1 MNAHALRPWTELVKL
16 HPDVEAGNLPE
27 AVFAIDL
34 GAIAERDLAVPIVN
48 REPEAFF
55 RATYLTADLRRL
67 LEEVL
72 ASLAGKSDYN
82 RVLKLRTPFGGGKSH
97 TLAALLHA
105 ARDRAALNVLPEA
118 AGLPD
123 PGKVYVAVFDGEKF
137 DARDGKTLPD
147 GRKIQTMWGWIA
159 WQLGSETFKLVEN
172 HDKDR
177 VSPGGDV
184 IKQMLSGKPKLILLD
199 EVLKYMER
207 ASAVA
212 VLDSTLQRQAKDFF
226 QNLTVEVAGSKN
238 AAMVYSLQWSARE
251 SLGNVALLQEIDK
264 MASRVDQLREPV
276 TGDEVLHVLH
286 RRLLG
291 GTPPAAPA
299 REVSE
304 AYSKVVTGMRQAHA
318 ETLSDRQQAEQE
330 GLALLNRM
338 KAAYPFHPALI
349 DVMRERWAAVDQFQR
364 TRGAL
369 KFLSSCLH
377 ALKTEGGARAIL
389 GPAEI
394 PLRNVEVRVKML
406 KELGVQNDYDAVIA
420 ADIEGPS
427 ARAKRIDE
435 RLARETPG
443 LANVKPATRLATA
456 ILVYSFGG
464 LRRPG
469 AGTEDTLPPG
479 VTETELLSSC
489 VGPDLDSITASA
501 VLGELRSAC
510 LYLHFDGVR
519 YCFKKDPNV
528 TKLIEDAEQEITRE
542 DTSNPKVGPVR
553 SGIKDLLEKKLAGKP
568 TLVWPE
574 ASGEIPNDEPR
585 FLLAYLP
592 LEFAADTKTDQEK
605 RGLSLLSQYGDKPR
619 RYRNGVGLAIPEKKQ
634 VEALRRAVRYLLA
647 IDRVDNQKAK
657 HRLNKDQLDQLRE
670 RRRTEEAAAESAL
683 RGLYASA
690 WLLRMDSGG
699 MALDKVEIG
708 GRPLQATGVHERM
721 MELLMNIG
729 TPKVHAT
736 LTPTKAIQRVKLGD
750 SVAPGEPLRLFVK
763 AGDVLDAFY
772 EILEPPRILTAD
784 VLRKA
789 IAKGLGDGQF
799 AWFSGSTPQL
809 ASDNR
814 VQVNPEKIVYG
825 RAIAEDEVD
834 FETGWLIVPSA
845 LPEQP
850 SASTQPGQLQ
860 EQPGAQPASSG
871 STTLPPIG
879 TGSQGEDHP
888 SSANKRTSVSLHF
901 AATRDQ
907 IYKAFPAIANLA
919 DKSDS
924 GEIVVRI
931 EGTSQKGFDPSWLRN
946 AVEEPLDEADVKRLE
961 KQS

>member
-1 MNAHALRPWTELVKL
+1 MVKL

-34 GAIAERDLAVPIVN
+34 GAIAERDPVVPVVN
-48 REPEAFF
+48 REPQAFF
-55 RATYLTADLRRL
+55 RATYLTADLRKL

-72 ASLAGKSDYN
+72 ASLAGKPDFN

-123 PGKVYVAVFDGEKF
+123 PGKVDVAVFDGEKF

-147 GRKIQTMWGWIA
+147 GRRIQTMWGWIA
-159 WQLGSETFKLVEN
+159 WQLGADKFKLVEN

-184 IKQMLSGKPKLILLD
+184 IRQMLAGSPKLILLD

-264 MASRVDQLREPV
+264 LASRVDQLREPV

-291 GTPPAAPA
+291 GPPPAAA
-299 REVSE
+299 AQEVSE
-304 AYSKVVTGMRQAHA
+304 SYSKVVTGMRQAHA
-318 ETLSDRQQAEQE
+318 ETLSDRQHAEQE
-330 GLALLNRM
+330 GLVLLNRM

-377 ALKTEGGARAIL
+377 ALKQDGGARALL

-394 PLRNVEVRVKML
+394 PLKNVEVRVKML
-406 KELGVQNDYDAVIA
+406 KELGVQNDYDAVIS

-435 RLARETPG
+435 RLARETPA

-464 LRRPG
+464 LRRAG
-469 AGTEDTLPPG
+469 AGAEETLPSG

-489 VGPDLDSITASA
+489 VGPDLDSITANA
-501 VLGELRSAC
+501 VLSELRSAC

-528 TKLIEDAEQEITRE
+528 TKLIEDAEQEVTRE
-542 DTSNPKVGPVR
+542 DTANPKAGPVR
-553 SGIKDLLEKKLAGKP
+553 SAIKELLEKRLAGKQAI
-568 TLVWPE
+568 VWSE
-574 ASGEIPNDEPR
+574 TSGEIPNDEPR
-585 FLLAYLP
+585 FLVAYLP
-592 LEFAADTKTDQEK
+592 LEFAAETRTEQEK
-605 RGLSLLSQYGDKPR
+605 RGLALLIQYGDKPR
-619 RYRNGVGLAIPEKKQ
+619 RYRNGIGLAIPEKKQ
-634 VEALRRAVRYLLA
+634 VEALRRAMRYLLA
-647 IDRVDNQKAK
+647 IDRVEGQKAK
-657 HRLNKDQLDQLRE
+657 HRLSKDQLDQLRE

-683 RGLYASA
+683 RNLYTSI
-690 WLLRMDSGG
+690 WLLRMESSAP
-699 MALDKVEIG
+699 ALDKVEIG
-708 GRPLQATGVHERM
+708 GRPLQATGVHERI
-721 MELLMNIG
+721 MELLMNVG

-736 LTPTKAIQRVKLGD
+736 VTAAKLMQRVKLGE
-750 SVAPGEPLRLFVK
+750 SVATGEAPRLLIK
-763 AGDVLDAFY
+763 AGDVLNAFF
-772 EILEPPRILTAD
+772 EFLEPPRILSAD
-784 VLRKA
+784 VLKKA
-789 IAKGLGDGQF
+789 IVKGVGDAQF
-799 AWFSGSTPQL
+799 AWFSGATPQL
-809 ASDNR
+809 GPDNR
-814 VQVNPEKIVYG
+814 VQVSREKIVFG
-825 RAIAEDEVD
+825 RSIAEDEVD
-834 FETGWLIVPSA
+834 FETGWLIVPVA
-845 LPEQP
+845 LTEAAPI
-850 SASTQPGQLQ
+850 STQPGQAQ
-860 EQPGAQPASSG
+860 EQPGTSTPTSG
-871 STTLPPIG
+871 APTPPPGSIG
-879 TGSQGEDHP
+879 AAGVTAD
-888 SSANKRTSVSLHF
+888 KRTSVTLRF
-901 AATRDQ
+901 TATRDQ

-919 DKSDS
+919 DKSD
-924 GEIVVRI
+924 GGKITVQV
-931 EGTSQKGFDPSWLRN
+931 EGTSQKGFESSWLRN
-946 AVEEPLDEADVKRLE
+946 AVQEPLDEANVE
-961 KQS
+961 KAEVNDEK